1 MKKRFLALFL
11 PLLLLGSC
19 GKTSTPHEAKT
30 NYGIAPIFDDHLGIY
45 DKDPSVF
52 RRQYEVYL
60 LYDE

>member
-52 RRQYEVYL
+52 
-60 LYDE
+60 